1 MFTIDLLKGQGIPIK
16 SRPGGAALLAV
27 TIAVPV
33 IAIIIMLGNYGRSKV
48 ELSMQRRALSN
59 TNERIADLVRSVQLQ
74 EETKREID
82 SIKASFVEVA
92 DAIQQKV
99 QWSPVLEVIADNMPD
114 TIIMEAI
121 TIHSEDIR
129 VKVVDRINP
138 KKTLNISVPKRILRM
153 TLYGK
158 LAAETDN
165 AVQHF
170 LTALRNS
177 SALNKKTERFEHI
190 SLKSIGGS
198 SYEAVS
204 QKIPYNLGTGVG
216 NFPAAAGCNSSVPH
230 NSTKRGTQDTPRR
243 VGGERTTV
251 QSF

>member
-33 IAIIIMLGNYGRSKV
+33 IAVIIMLGNYGRERV
-48 ELSMQRRALSN
+48 MLSTYRWTLGN
-59 TNERIADLVRSVQLQ
+59 TKARIADLVGSVQFQ
-74 EETKREID
+74 EETLQEID

-158 LAAETDN
+158 LAAETDI
-165 AVQHF
+165 AVQNF

-177 SALNKKTERFEHI
+177 SALSEKTERIEP
-190 SLKSIGGS
+190 
-198 SYEAVS
+198 VS
-204 QKIPYNLGTGVG
+204 QYNDDIKNVTYYSIECVFKV
-216 NFPAAAGCNSSVPH
+216 N
-230 NSTKRGTQDTPRR
+230 RGQYL
-243 VGGERTTV
+243 
-251 QSF
+251 

>member
-33 IAIIIMLGNYGRSKV
+33 IAVIIMLGNYGRERV
-48 ELSMQRRALSN
+48 MLSTYRWTLGN
-59 TNERIADLVRSVQLQ
+59 TKARIADLVDSVQFQ
-74 EETKREID
+74 EDTKREID
-82 SIKASFVEVA
+82 GIKASFVEVA
-92 DAIQQKV
+92 DVIQQEV
-99 QWSPVLEVIADNMPD
+99 QWSPVLEVIANNMPD

-138 KKTLNISVPKRILRM
+138 KRTLNITVPKRILRM

-158 LAAETDN
+158 LATETDI
-165 AVQHF
+165 AVQNF

-177 SALNKKTERFEHI
+177 SALSEKTE
-190 SLKSIGGS
+190 SI
-198 SYEAVS
+198 EPVS
-204 QKIPYNLGTGVG
+204 QYNDDIKNVTYYSIECIFKINREQYL
-216 NFPAAAGCNSSVPH
+216 
-230 NSTKRGTQDTPRR
+230 
-243 VGGERTTV
+243 
-251 QSF
+251 

>member
-16 SRPGGAALLAV
+16 SRPGGAAILAV

-74 EETKREID
+74 KETLQEID
-82 SIKASFVEVA
+82 SIKACFVEVT
-92 DAIQQKV
+92 DVIQQQV

-114 TIIMEAI
+114 TLIMENI
-121 TIHSEDIR
+121 VIRSNDIR
-129 VKVVDRINP
+129 VKVVDRNISDR
-138 KKTLNISVPKRILRM
+138 TLDISVPQRILTM

-158 LAAETDN
+158 LAADTDL
-165 AVQHF
+165 AVQDF

-177 SALNKKTERFEHI
+177 NALNKKTERIEPFSQYNDDIKNVTYYSIECVFKI
-190 SLKSIGGS
+190 S
-198 SYEAVS
+198 
-204 QKIPYNLGTGVG
+204 
-216 NFPAAAGCNSSVPH
+216 
-230 NSTKRGTQDTPRR
+230 RGQ
-243 VGGERTTV
+243 
-251 QSF
+251 QI